1 MTVTGAPAATG
12 ALVHPEAPVA
22 ETDEAWRPRLE
33 RALAGYGVRAVYQ
46 PIVDLQRRVVVG
58 YEALARFQVP
68 EGDSPSPDR
77 WFAAAHRLGLG
88 PELDAVALHAAFS
101 ARADLPP
108 NCFLTVNVDPESLLT
123 VPVRKALAAQGH
135 LGGVVIEITEH
146 RPWDWLAL
154 EGVVNN
160 LRAGGARFA
169 VDDAGAG
176 YAGLQQI
183 LQLRPAILK
192 LDRSLVAGID
202 GDEAKLAL
210 VEMLGLFANRVDA
223 WVLAEGVET
232 EAEAFSLVDL
242 GVPLAQG
249 WLFGRPSPPWA
260 SLDWDTAARLA
271 AFARQPTDTLHR
283 LVEPVPAA
291 GPDVDL
297 AVAWNAGTNPWMA
310 VLDGHGRPAGLV
322 DGRSALRGELV
333 PAAVANVHAS
343 PAELAH
349 RLATAPGDPV
359 GPVIVTDNAGRYLG
373 LVSQRRLLARLARS
387 ASGPGSGN

>member
-1 MTVTGAPAATG
+1 MTGGAGSAGAPVRPGAPAA
-12 ALVHPEAPVA
+12 
-22 ETDEAWRPRLE
+22 ETDEWWRRRLE
-33 RALAGYGVRAVYQ
+33 RALGGYGVRAVYQ
-46 PIVDLQRRVVVG
+46 PIVDLQRRTVVG

-88 PELDAVALHAAFS
+88 AELDAVALHAAFS

-108 NCFLTVNVDPESLLT
+108 NCFLTVNVDPESLLAA
-123 VPVRKALAAQGH
+123 PVRRALAQQGH

-146 RPWDWLAL
+146 RPWDWTAL

-160 LRAGGARFA
+160 LRTGGALFA
-169 VDDAGAG
+169 VDDAGSG

-192 LDRSLVAGID
+192 LDRALVAGID
-202 GDEAKLAL
+202 GDEAKTAL

-232 EAEAFSLVDL
+232 EGEAFSLVDL

-249 WLFGRPSPPWA
+249 WLFGRPAPPWA
-260 SLDWDTAARLA
+260 GLSWDTVERLA
-271 AFARQPTDTLHR
+271 DFARRPTDTLHR

-297 AVAWNAGTNPWMA
+297 AMAWNAGTGPWMA
-310 VLDGHGRPAGLV
+310 VLDQHGRPAGLV
-322 DGRSALRGELV
+322 DGRAALRGELV

-343 PAELAH
+343 PAEVAH
-349 RLATAPGDPV
+349 RLATAPGEPI

-373 LVSQRRLLARLARS
+373 LVSQRRLLGRLAR
-387 ASGPGSGN
+387 AGPGRVGPPDN

>member
-1 MTVTGAPAATG
+1 
-12 ALVHPEAPVA
+12 VA

-33 RALAGYGVRAVYQ
+33 RALAGYGVTAVYQ

-68 EGDSPSPDR
+68 EGDSSPPPDR
-77 WFAAAHRLGLG
+77 WFAAAHRLGVG
-88 PELDAVALHAAFS
+88 PDLDAVALHTAFS
-101 ARADLPP
+101 SRADLPP
-108 NCFLTVNVDPESLLT
+108 NCFLSVNVDPESLLT
-123 VPVRKALAAQGH
+123 APVRKALANQGH

-146 RPWDWLAL
+146 RPWDWAAL

-160 LRAGGARFA
+160 LRAGGALFA

-183 LQLRPAILK
+183 LQLRPAVLK
-192 LDRSLVAGID
+192 LDRALVAGID

-210 VEMLGLFANRVDA
+210 VEMLGLFASRVDA

-249 WLFGRPSPPWA
+249 WLFGRPAPPWA
-260 SLDWDTAARLA
+260 SLGWDTAARLA
-271 AFARQPTDTLHR
+271 AFAGRPTDTLHR
-283 LVEPVPAA
+283 LVDPVPAA

-297 AVAWNAGTNPWMA
+297 AAAWNAGTNPWMA
-310 VLDGHGRPAGLV
+310 VLDRNGRPAGLV
-322 DGRSALRGELV
+322 DGRAALRGELV

-343 PAELAH
+343 PAEVAH
-349 RLATAPGDPV
+349 RLATAPTDPV

-373 LVSQRRLLARLARS
+373 LVTQRRLLARLARS
-387 ASGPGSGN
+387 ATGSYRSGGSGS